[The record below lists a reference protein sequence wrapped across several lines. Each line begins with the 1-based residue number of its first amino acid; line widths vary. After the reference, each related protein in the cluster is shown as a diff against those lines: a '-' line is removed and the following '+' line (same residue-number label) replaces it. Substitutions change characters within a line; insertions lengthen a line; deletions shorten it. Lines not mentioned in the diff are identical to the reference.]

1 MRRAA
6 VLAAALLVLVALPV
20 AARAD
25 VSSRGA
31 IAIAKA
37 QPDGSALLLSHPDA
51 RFSVR
56 RAGKNWLVLVREA
69 LPGAPLASWVIER
82 ASGRVVSE
90 SPPGGIRRLEDT
102 AAIKLAL
109 ADPKVADWLK
119 RYKAHT
125 QYATFEPTL
134 HTWTVHVNAG
144 QPYGEVAQVEVDDR
158 TGKVNHAW
166 TGPQVNW
173 GMARGYKGWFGRKLN
188 DTRLWLAFCA
198 VFLIALVDWRRIL
211 TLHTLD
217 VVALL
222 SFSVSLWYFERGL
235 VFWAVP
241 LQYPP
246 MIYLIARLSWMGLRP
261 RLQPMRAGRLPT
273 WALATLMVFL
283 IGFRLG
289 LNAFDA
295 TVIDVGYAGTVGADR
310 VLRGQLPYGNFPD
323 SSGTPCGVKHL
334 DGTSS
339 AYRQAKQGGRCESPV
354 ANGDTYGPVNYAAY
368 VPAVA
373 VTGWT
378 GRWDDLPASH
388 GTSCIFD
395 LACVAGMAAIGW
407 RYGRMRLALL
417 CGLAWVAYP
426 FTGYALQANTNDM
439 IVAAF
444 AIWAF
449 AFAASPIRRGTLLA
463 LASWTKFAPLV
474 LWPLWSRYPRGE
486 DEPRHSFL
494 RGAAGLALGS
504 VLAGLLL
511 LPGGRDGVQLF
522 WDRTVGFQIG
532 RSSPFS
538 VWAWD
543 VYPGFPDLAGLQIAL
558 EAVLITCA
566 VALAFRPRK
575 LDVVQLA
582 AFSGALM
589 LGFELVLT
597 HWSYLYLPWAFPFAL
612 LPLVLPSRAP
622 EAAAR

>member
-6 VLAAALLVLVALPV
+6 VLAAALLVLVAAP
-20 AARAD
+20 AGARA
-25 VSSRGA
+25 GITGQEA
-31 IAIAKA
+31 IAIAKQ
-37 QPDGSALLLSHPDA
+37 QPEGHALVLAHPGA

-56 RAGKNWLVLVREA
+56 LAGTNWLVLARQA
-69 LPGAPLASWVIER
+69 FPRTPLASWVIDR
-82 ASGRVVSE
+82 ASGQVRDR
-90 SPPGGIRRLEDT
+90 SPIEAIRSLEDT
-102 AAIKLAL
+102 AAIRIAL
-109 ADPKVADWLK
+109 RDPKVADWLS
-119 RYKAHT
+119 RYKGHT
-125 QYATFEPTL
+125 QYATYDSTF

-144 QPYGEVAQVEVDDR
+144 SPYGEVAQVEVDDR
-158 TGKVNHAW
+158 TAKVNHAW

-198 VFLIALVDWRRIL
+198 VFLVALVDWRRIL
-211 TLHTLD
+211 TLRTLD
-217 VVALL
+217 LVALL

-246 MIYLIARLSWMGLRP
+246 MVYLIARLAWIGLRP
-261 RLQPMRAGRLPT
+261 REQAAHTGRLPA
-273 WALATLMVFL
+273 WALAALMVFL

-310 VLRGQLPYGNFPD
+310 VLRGQLPYGTFPD
-323 SSGTPCGVKHL
+323 SSGAPCGVKHA

-339 AYRQAKQGGRCESPV
+339 AYRQAKEDDRCESPV

-373 VTGWT
+373 VAGWT

-407 RYGRMRLALL
+407 RFGRVRLALL
-417 CGLAWVAYP
+417 CALAWVAYP

-444 AIWAF
+444 AIWGF
-449 AFAASPIRRGTLLA
+449 AFAVSPVRRGALLA
-463 LASWTKFAPLV
+463 LAGWTKFAPLV
-474 LWPLWSRYPRGE
+474 LWPLWSRYPRG
-486 DEPRHSFL
+486 DAEPRRSFA
-494 RGAAGLALGS
+494 RGVAGLALGTA
-504 VLAGLLL
+504 LAALLL
-511 LPGGRDGVQLF
+511 IPGGFDGVRLF

-538 VWAWD
+538 IWAWGI
-543 VYPGFPDLAGLQIAL
+543 YPDTLPDLGGLQTAL
-558 EAVLITCA
+558 EALLLTCA
-566 VALAFRPRK
+566 AALAFRPRR
-575 LDVVQLA
+575 LDAVQLA
-582 AFSGALM
+582 ALSGALV

-612 LPLVLPSRAP
+612 LALVLPSRAT
-622 EAAAR
+622 